1 MAKIADI
8 KSMRE
13 LLTSFYCT
21 TDSAHVAHINTRSYA
36 QHKAFDMFYNF
47 VFEFKDRLIEYMV
60 GKGYVNQIQL
70 NPIDSSED
78 VVEEAEEALGL
89 LMDFAKANNDDTLV
103 NMAADFQ
110 ETTNKLKYLLM
121 LK

>member
-8 KSMRE
+8 KNMRE

-21 TDSAHVAHINTRSYA
+21 ADSAHVAHINTRSFA
-36 QHKAFDMFYNF
+36 QHKALDMYYNF
-47 VFEFKDRLIEYMV
+47 VFEFKDRLVEYMV
-60 GKGYVNQIQL
+60 GKGYVGQISL
-70 NPIDSSED
+70 NPIESNED
-78 VVEEAEEALGL
+78 VVSEGEEACEL
-89 LMDFAKANNDDTLV
+89 LRDFAKANSDDTLI

>member
-21 TDSAHVAHINTRSYA
+21 ADSAHVAHINTRSFA
-36 QHKAFDMFYNF
+36 QHKALDMYYNF

-60 GKGYVNQIQL
+60 GKGYVNQISL

-78 VVEEAEEALGL
+78 VVSEGEEALGL
-89 LMDFAKANNDDTLV
+89 LMDFAKANSDDTLI